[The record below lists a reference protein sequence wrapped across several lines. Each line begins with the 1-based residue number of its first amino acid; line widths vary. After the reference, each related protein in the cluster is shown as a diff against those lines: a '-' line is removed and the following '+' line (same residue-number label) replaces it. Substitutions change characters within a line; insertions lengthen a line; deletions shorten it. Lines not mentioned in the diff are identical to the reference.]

1 VTSACRIAFRIP
13 FSHRR
18 TTILSVVAHNVPLLQ
33 YWFLLP
39 VGVGIAILVMSAGVS
54 GATLWVPVYLLWLKL
69 GTPLAF
75 WLGLFTM
82 LFGFG
87 SGVYRNWRD
96 QSYDGQL
103 VRRFLAAS
111 APAAFVGGWCAALI
125 NERLL
130 IGLFGVFLLFY
141 SGAIAVRTLRRALP
155 EARRDSVAY
164 PVAVVGGALTGLIS
178 IGVGIVAMPS
188 VLRHR
193 SIDTPGDGIG
203 SLVMIIFFT
212 SFAATVGHL
221 RPSFVRDL
229 HREMTQLIAIMLWAA
244 PAVIIGGQIGPRVAQ
259 KLPSERHARLYF
271 SAVLFA
277 VGILTLCRAYA

>member
-1 VTSACRIAFRIP
+1 MSLDAVI
-13 FSHRR
+13 
-18 TTILSVVAHNVPLLQ
+18 VVAQHVPLLQ

-39 VGVGIAILVMSAGVS
+39 VGVAIAVLVMSAGVS
-54 GATLWVPVYLLWLKL
+54 GATLWVPVYLVWLKL
-69 GTPLAF
+69 GAPLAF

-96 QSYDGQL
+96 HSYNGPL

-111 APAAFVGGWCAALI
+111 APAAFVGGWCAALV

-130 IGLFGVFLLFY
+130 IGFFGVFLLFY
-141 SGAIAVRTLRRALP
+141 GGAIAARTIKRAWP
-155 EARRDSVAY
+155 KARRDSVAY
-164 PVAVVGGALTGLIS
+164 PVAVIGGALTGLIS
-178 IGVGIVAMPS
+178 IGIGILAMPS

-193 SIDTPGDGIG
+193 SIRTPGDGIG

-212 SFAATVGHL
+212 SFAATVGRL
-221 RPSFVRDL
+221 RPSFVNDL
-229 HREMTQLIAIMLWAA
+229 HREMSRLIAIMLWAA
-244 PAVIIGGQIGPRVAQ
+244 PAVIIGGQVGPRLAQ
-259 KLPSERHARLYF
+259 KFSSERHARLYF